1 MITEIIKRDGRRVPF
16 DESKIAEA
24 IKKAFAAT
32 GFPQDEKAAAE
43 LAHEVSRRVEETIQD
58 VPDVE
63 SIQDVV
69 EQVLIDAGHVRTAK
83 AYILYRANRSRVRQ
97 MNTRLMKIYEDIT
110 FKDAID
116 SDIKREN
123 ANIDGNTA
131 MGSMLKYGSEGAKQF
146 YFIAALPIVT
156 QEKPSLPLN
165 CLANESCAF
174 AVMLT
179 ANMRMSIRIVFFII
193 ILNVAE

>member
-1 MITEIIKRDGRRVPF
+1 MISEIVKRDGRRVPF
-16 DESKIAEA
+16 DESKIAGA

-43 LAHEVSRRVEETIQD
+43 LAAEVSRRVEETIQE

-97 MNTRLMKIYEDIT
+97 MNTRLMKIYEEIGR
-110 FKDAID
+110 AH
-116 SDIKREN
+116 
-123 ANIDGNTA
+123 
-131 MGSMLKYGSEGAKQF
+131 
-146 YFIAALPIVT
+146 V
-156 QEKPSLPLN
+156 
-165 CLANESCAF
+165 
-174 AVMLT
+174 
-179 ANMRMSIRIVFFII
+179 
-193 ILNVAE
+193 

>member
-1 MITEIIKRDGRRVPF
+1 MISEIVKRDGRRVPF
-16 DESKIAEA
+16 DESKIADA

-32 GFPQDEKAAAE
+32 GFPQDDKAAAE
-43 LAHEVSRRVEETIQD
+43 LAKEVSRRVEETIQE

-110 FKDAID
+110 FKDASD
-116 SDIKREN
+116 SDIKERTPTST
-123 ANIDGNTA
+123 ATPPWAPCSNTA
-131 MGSMLKYGSEGAKQF
+131 AKAPSSSMRCSY
-146 YFIAALPIVT
+146 
-156 QEKPSLPLN
+156 
-165 CLANESCAF
+165 
-174 AVMLT
+174 
-179 ANMRMSIRIVFFII
+179 
-193 ILNVAE
+193 